1 MRCVTRT
8 SDDLSLAQGFIPFFN
23 ILTLIRGP
31 LRRLF
36 WTFAT
41 GVPGAGL
48 LVMRVVAAA
57 ALGFKGVSGLSDQF
71 QIASA
76 AIIALQIGAGLMLL
90 AGLWTPLAGL
100 LVVVLEGWLLF
111 AQPQD
116 PWPHILLATLG
127 GALALLG
134 PGAWS
139 VDAWLFGWKRINIRD
154 RRTRVDTA
162 AAPEP

>member
-1 MRCVTRT
+1 
-8 SDDLSLAQGFIPFFN
+8 
-23 ILTLIRGP
+23 

-57 ALGFKGVSGLSDQF
+57 ALGFKAVSGLSDQF
-71 QIASA
+71 HIGSA
-76 AIIALQIGAGLMLL
+76 PIIALQIGAGLLLL

-100 LVVVLEGWLLF
+100 LAVVLEAWLLF
-111 AQPQD
+111 AQPHD
-116 PWPHILLATLG
+116 PWPHILLATLC

-139 VDAWLFGWKRINIRD
+139 VDARLFGWQRINIRSTVA
-154 RRTRVDTA
+154 R
-162 AAPEP
+162 